1 MPDVSI
7 TRVYLDTEF
16 TSLNRHRCKLIS
28 LALVVFEGPELYVEL
43 TDTWVES
50 ECSEFVRATV
60 LPQLDFQKYG
70 LNAAEAQTALK
81 RWFEQF
87 ESVELFTDA
96 PQWDWHLLNA
106 LLNIQATA
114 PHVKL
119 GEIPTEIVQCEA
131 IQEVPHHALQDARLL
146 ARMIERPSRSNEGEN
161 DGAI

>member
-1 MPDVSI
+1 MADVPI

-16 TSLNRHRCKLIS
+16 TSLSRHRCKLIS

-43 TDTWVES
+43 TGSWVES
-50 ECSEFVRATV
+50 ECSEFVRITV

-70 LNAAEAQTALK
+70 LNAAEAKTSLT

-87 ESVELFTDA
+87 ESVEVFTDA

-119 GEIPTEIVQCEA
+119 GEIPTELVQCDETPEA
-131 IQEVPHHALQDARLL
+131 PHHALQDARLL
-146 ARMIERPSRSNEGEN
+146 ARMIERPGHSNEGEN